1 MNSTLVAAVAIF
13 AIVQDGP
20 IPPQRVDP
28 VSDPAPPTTEPVQ
41 PTDGRAADERA
52 TDQSQGAAPT
62 TVVRPTSRI
71 DFRQPAPSTMRAQQP
86 ASIFTDE
93 AYRRARVRS
102 LLMLALERGA

>member
-41 PTDGRAADERA
+41 PTDGRAA

-71 DFRQPAPSTMRAQQP
+71 DFRQPAPSTMRAQQS

>member
-1 MNSTLVAAVAIF
+1 MLLAAVAIF
-13 AIVQDGP
+13 AFIQDGP

-28 VSDPAPPTTEPVQ
+28 VSNPAPPSTEPVQ
-41 PTDGRAADERA
+41 PTDGRASEPARDREPKTGDRHI
-52 TDQSQGAAPT
+52 
-62 TVVRPTSRI
+62 SRI
-71 DFRQPAPSTMRAQQP
+71 DFRQPATGAMRAQQP